1 VLWDNTTLHEIAL
14 TSEELK
20 LKMASRYEL
29 HLLVL
34 VEKGAETLSQG
45 KNTLTVVLKN
55 KKVGEEIRKKV
66 EFNLS

>member
-1 VLWDNTTLHEIAL
+1 
-14 TSEELK
+14 
-20 LKMASRYEL
+20 MASRYEL